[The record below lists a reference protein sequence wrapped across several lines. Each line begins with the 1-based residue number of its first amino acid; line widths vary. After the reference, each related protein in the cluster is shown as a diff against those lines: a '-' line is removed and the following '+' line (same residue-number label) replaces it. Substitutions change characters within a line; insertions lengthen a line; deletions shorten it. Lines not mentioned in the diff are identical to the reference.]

1 VILSLRGRLETR
13 WFLAVAVALPWTVG
27 LALLLD
33 PRTDALALTARSAAV
48 TVAVMAVLGSV
59 WELAYHGAQQLRWDR
74 DWPSVLVLASVLA
87 EAGPLW
93 LTVGHLPHRWVHR
106 APGASFLLLLG
117 SAWVLMWLFAQGPMR
132 VLFVRWRING
142 GRLTCPR

>member
-13 WFLAVAVALPWTVG
+13 WFLATAVALPWTVA
-27 LALLLD
+27 LALLLR
-33 PRTDALALTARSAAV
+33 PGSAAPGSTVRSAAA
-48 TVAVMAVLGSV
+48 TVAVMALLGSV

-74 DWPSVLVLASVLA
+74 DWPSVLVLASVTA
-87 EAGPLW
+87 EAGPVW
-93 LTVGHLPHRWVHR
+93 LALGRLPRHWVHR

-142 GRLTCPR
+142 GRLTCRR

>member
-1 VILSLRGRLETR
+1 MILSLRGRLETR
-13 WFLAVAVALPWTVG
+13 WFLATAVALPWTVA
-27 LALLLD
+27 LALLLR
-33 PRTDALALTARSAAV
+33 PGSAAPGSTVRSAAA
-48 TVAVMAVLGSV
+48 TVAVMALLGSV

-74 DWPSVLVLASVLA
+74 DWPSVLVLASVTA
-87 EAGPLW
+87 EAGPVW
-93 LTVGHLPHRWVHR
+93 LALGRLPRHWVHR

-142 GRLTCPR
+142 GRLTCRR